1 MARNTPEQAA
11 RKSSPVHRGYDG
23 HLPGNPVDTG
33 YVAPRS
39 PGVEALAKKGELI
52 DFAPSILNLL
62 CRPVPAQMQWRILF
76 QPDCINLEARVW
88 MWPRFKAAGN
98 KSISELK
105 CNDVHER

>member
-23 HLPGNPVDTG
+23 HLPCNPVDTG

-62 CRPVPAQMQWRILF
+62 CRPALPT
-76 QPDCINLEARVW
+76 
-88 MWPRFKAAGN
+88 RFGADAVEN
-98 KSISELK
+98 FVSTRLY
-105 CNDVHER
+105 